1 MRIRYLAGVCLVLVL
16 AGTSCK
22 KEPETAPE
30 EAVTVKPALEKPAPP
45 EKATTERPVRDKAAL
60 EEPVRDKAA
69 AEKPVGEKPVSGEA
83 ASERK
88 EYFAVFM
95 EGKKV
100 GHAIQ
105 SRVVVDGN
113 VITSEIASITIS
125 RAAVPVTIKMTETS
139 IETTDGKPL
148 GFKVAQDMSIITMK
162 VEGTVDEQGRVNV
175 TSKSTGPEQKS
186 TLEWPSGAVMAEGLR
201 LLTLK
206 QGLKEGTTYTTKI
219 FSPGLLQALEA
230 QIRIGPKQNVDLL
243 GRVVALTEVT
253 TTLNI
258 PGAGEIVSK
267 TYVDENLRTQ
277 KSVMPVAGLHVE
289 MVACAKEF
297 ALGENDVLEL
307 IDKMFVRSPEPLG
320 NLGSVK
326 SITYHLV
333 PTDEASNLIIPSNDN
348 QKVQELNNGKVVV
361 TIEPVAAP
369 TGTRFPYKGSDKTI
383 LEATKSTRFLQ
394 SDHKEI
400 IDLARRAVG
409 RTNDAAEA
417 INKIEAF
424 AADYIEN
431 KSLSVGYASAAD
443 VADSRQGD
451 CSEFAVLTAAM
462 CRAVG
467 IPAQVVVGIAYVEDF
482 AGLRQGFGGHAWT
495 QAYVGG
501 KWVGLDSAFKGTGRG
516 GYDAGHIALAAG
528 NGEPGDFLN
537 LASTLG
543 QFKIDKVIVRKR

>member
-1 MRIRYLAGVCLVLVL
+1 MRIRYLVGVFLVLVL
-16 AGTSCK
+16 VGTSCK

-30 EAVTVKPALEKPAPP
+30 EPVTVKPVLEKPAPP
-45 EKATTERPVRDKAAL
+45 EKATTERPVRSKPSL
-60 EEPVRDKAA
+60 EEPLRDKAA

-88 EYFAVFM
+88 DYFAVFM

-105 SRVVVDGN
+105 SRLVADGE
-113 VITSEIASITIS
+113 VTTSEKASITIS
-125 RAAVPVTIKMTETS
+125 RADVPVTINTTETC

-148 GFKVAQDMSIITMK
+148 AFEAVQEMSLMTMK
-162 VEGTVDEQGRVNV
+162 VAGTVDANGVVNLTT
-175 TSKSTGPEQKS
+175 TSMGAEQKS
-186 TLEWPSGAVMAEGLR
+186 TFEWPSGAVMAEGLR

-206 QGLKEGTTYTTKI
+206 KGLKEGVEYTTKV
-219 FSPGLLQALEA
+219 FSASILAALDA
-230 QIRIGPKQNVDLL
+230 QIRVGSKQNVDLL

-253 TTLNI
+253 TKMNI
-258 PGAGEIVSK
+258 PGAGEIVST

-277 KSVMPVAGLHVE
+277 KTIMPVAGLHVE

-307 IDKMFVRSPEPLG
+307 IDKMFVRSPEPLN
-320 NLGSVK
+320 NLGRCK
-326 SITYHLV
+326 SITYDLI
-333 PTDEASNLIIPSNDN
+333 PTGQTSNLIIPSNDN
-348 QKVQELNNGKVVV
+348 QKVQRAESGKVIV
-361 TIEPVAAP
+361 TVEPVAAP
-369 TGTRFPYKGSDKTI
+369 TGARFPYKGSDKTI
-383 LEATKSTRFLQ
+383 LEATEPTRFLQ
-394 SDHKEI
+394 SDHTEI
-400 IDLARRAVG
+400 IELAQRAVG
-409 RTNDAAEA
+409 RTNDASEA
-417 INKIEAF
+417 IKRIEAF
-424 AADYIEN
+424 AADYVEN
-431 KSLSVGYASAAD
+431 RDLSVGYASALE

-451 CSEFAVLTAAM
+451 CSEFAVLTAAL

-467 IPAQVVVGIAYVEDF
+467 IPAQVVVGIAYVEEF

-528 NGEPGDFLN
+528 NGEPADFLN

-543 QFKIDKVIVRKR
+543 QFKIDKVIVSKR

>member
-1 MRIRYLAGVCLVLVL
+1 MRIRYLVGVCLVLVL
-16 AGTSCK
+16 VGTSCK
-22 KEPETAPE
+22 KEPETGPE
-30 EAVTVKPALEKPAPP
+30 EPVTVKAALEKPAPP
-45 EKATTERPVRDKAAL
+45 EKATTERPVRAKPAL

-95 EGKKV
+95 EGKKI

-113 VITSEIASITIS
+113 VITSEIASMTMS
-125 RAAVPVTIKMTETS
+125 RAAVPVTMNMTETL

-148 GFKVAQDMSIITMK
+148 GFKVARDMSIMTMK
-162 VEGTVDEQGRVNV
+162 LEGTVDANGVVNLTT
-175 TSKSTGPEQKS
+175 TSMGAEQKS

-206 QGLKEGTTYTTKI
+206 HGLKEGSTYTVKI
-219 FSPGLLQALEA
+219 FSPSIMQVLEA
-230 QIRIGPKQNVDLL
+230 QIQIGSKQNVDLL

-253 TTLNI
+253 TKTHM
-258 PGAGEIVSK
+258 PGAGEMVSK

-277 KSVMPVAGLHVE
+277 KSVMPIAGMHIE

-307 IDKMFVRSPEPLG
+307 VDKMFVRSPEPLG

-333 PTDEASNLIIPSNDN
+333 PTGQTRNIIIPSNDN
-348 QKVQELNNGKVVV
+348 QKVQELNNGKVIV
-361 TIEPVAAP
+361 TVEPVAAP
-369 TGTRFPYKGSDKTI
+369 TGARFPYKGSNKTI
-383 LEATKSTRFLQ
+383 LEATRPTRYLQ
-394 SDHKEI
+394 SDRKDI
-400 IDLARRAVG
+400 IDLARRAIG
-409 RTNDAAEA
+409 RTNDTAEA
-417 INKIEAF
+417 IKRIEAF
-424 AADYIEN
+424 VADYIEN
-431 KSLSVGYASAAD
+431 KSLSVGYATAAE
-443 VADSRQGD
+443 VVVSRQGD

-482 AGLRQGFGGHAWT
+482 AGLQGFGGHAWT

-501 KWVGLDSAFKGTGRG
+501 KWVGLDAAFKGTGRG

>member
-1 MRIRYLAGVCLVLVL
+1 MRIRYLVGICLVLAL
-16 AGTSCK
+16 AATGCK
-22 KEPETAPE
+22 KEPEPVQGETLPNKPVVEETVPE
-30 EAVTVKPALEKPAPP
+30 KVATEQPLREKP
-45 EKATTERPVRDKAAL
+45 VL
-60 EEPVRDKAA
+60 EEPVREKAL
-69 AEKPVGEKPVSGEA
+69 AEQPVPNEA
-83 ASERK
+83 ASDET

-105 SRVVVDGN
+105 SRVVADGN
-113 VITSEIASITIS
+113 VTTTEKVSITMS
-125 RAAVPVTIKMTETS
+125 RAAVPITIKMTETC

-148 GFKVAQDMSIITMK
+148 GFKVAQDMSIMTMN
-162 VEGTVDEQGRVNV
+162 VAGTVDEQGTVHV
-175 TSKSTGPEQKS
+175 TTKSMGAEQKS
-186 TLEWPSGAVMAEGLR
+186 TLEWPSGAVMAEGMR
-201 LLTLK
+201 LLTLEK
-206 QGLKEGTTYTTKI
+206 GLKEGSTYTVKI
-219 FSPGLLQALEA
+219 FSPGILQALEA
-230 QIRIGPKQNVDLL
+230 KIQIGPKQNVDLL

-277 KSVMPVAGLHVE
+277 KNVMPVAGLHIE

-307 IDKMFVRSPEPLG
+307 VDKMFVRSPEPLR

-326 SITYHLV
+326 SITYHIT
-333 PTDEASNLIIPSNDN
+333 PTKETTKLTIPSNDN
-348 QKVQELNNGKVVV
+348 QKAQRLSNGKVVV

-369 TGTRFPYKGSDKTI
+369 PGVRFPYSGSDNAI
-383 LEATKSTRFLQ
+383 LEATKPTRFLQ

-400 IDLARRAVG
+400 IKLAGRAVG
-409 RTNDAAEA
+409 RTKDAAEA
-417 INKIEAF
+417 IKKIEAF
-424 AADYIEN
+424 VGNYIEN
-431 KSLSVGYASAAD
+431 TSLSVGYASAAE

-467 IPAQVVVGIAYVEDF
+467 IPAQVVFGVAYVEDF
-482 AGLRQGFGGHAWT
+482 AGLQGFGGHAWN
-495 QAYVGG
+495 QAYIGG
-501 KWVGLDSAFKGTGRG
+501 KWVGLDAAFKGTGRG

-528 NGEPGDFLN
+528 NGEPANFLN

-543 QFKIDKVIVRKR
+543 QFKIEKVNIIRR